1 MKDFFKNEVKG
12 WTRFEIIWLLV
23 ASITIFS
30 LSIYWKE
37 SSIGIIS
44 SLTGVLC
51 VIFTGKGKLSAY
63 IFGLINSV
71 LYAYIAYKSQFY
83 GEVMLNT
90 LYYVPMQFIGF
101 FLWNKNLDT
110 ETHELKKQRLTKNQA
125 ITYTVVTIISIII
138 YGYILSVLNGSL
150 PYIDSIST
158 CLSILA
164 MIFSVK
170 RLREQWVIWII
181 INCVTIWMWS
191 VEFIAHQSNI
201 ATLLMWSV
209 YLINSVL
216 MLIKWNRDTK

>member
-83 GEVMLNT
+83 GEVMLNA

-101 FLWNKNLDT
+101 FLWKNPLDT

-170 RLREQWVIWII
+170 RLREQWVLWII
-181 INCVTIWMWS
+181 INCVTIGMWS
-191 VEFIAHQSNI
+191 VEFITHQSNI